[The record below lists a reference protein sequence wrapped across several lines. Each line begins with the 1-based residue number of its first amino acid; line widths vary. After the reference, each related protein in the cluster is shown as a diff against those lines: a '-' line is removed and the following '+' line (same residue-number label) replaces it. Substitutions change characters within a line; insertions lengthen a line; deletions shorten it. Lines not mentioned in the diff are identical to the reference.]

1 MSVNVLLGLG
11 SNSCFSGL
19 EPFELLSK
27 ACVSL
32 SFLLE
37 NMKIS
42 SLYES
47 RAMYYENQTDFF
59 NMAVYGEAD
68 DSLSPFELLEE
79 IHKIEAEYGRDR
91 SREIRF
97 GPRSLDIDIEE
108 FGNLVLETE
117 KLVLPH
123 PRMKERAFVLIP
135 ALEIFQESADEERK
149 EKFLPLLESVSSQ
162 EIFRCP
168 EEVQEKFRNCLEKSF
183 SFVNSN
189 RKFH

>member
-1 MSVNVLLGLG
+1 MSVDVLLGLG
-11 SNSCFSGL
+11 SNSGFSGY

-42 SLYES
+42 SLYRS
-47 RAMYYENQTDFF
+47 RAMYFENQTDFF
-59 NMAVYGEAD
+59 NMAVYGRAE

-79 IHKIEAEYGRDR
+79 IHKIEADLGRDR

-108 FGNLVLETE
+108 FGNLSLETE
-117 KLVLPH
+117 NLVLPH

-135 ALEIFQESADEERK
+135 ALEIFQESADEEKK
-149 EKFLPLLESVSSQ
+149 EKILPLLESVSSQ
-162 EIFRCP
+162 EISKCP
-168 EEVQEKFRNCLEKSF
+168 EEIQEKFRKSLEKSF
-183 SFVNSN
+183 SFSDSK
-189 RKFH
+189 REFH